1 MIKRRDIARVLAEK
15 STAKHGRILVLTG
28 ARQTG
33 KTTLVKTLF
42 PSYSYISVEDPQM
55 RGQYL
60 ALTAVQ
66 WKNLYPKAIL
76 DEVQKEP
83 SLIESI
89 KSVYDQW
96 EEPRYVLLGSSQL
109 LLLEKVR
116 ESLAGRC
123 QIIEIFPLTL
133 PELRSTGW
141 DAPFEESLFVQY
153 VKSTT
158 EITFLPTFLMDTNLA
173 EKSKALAHYIRF
185 GGYPALSDDA
195 LTDDERYDWLQAFVK
210 TYLERDIRDL
220 ASFRDL
226 EPFVKIQR
234 YVALNTGNLI
244 NASSIAMQVGLTSK
258 TVQRYLHYFELS
270 YQAII
275 LQPWFKNAGKR
286 LVKTPK
292 IHFMDNG
299 IVQSVLQKRGGLTG
313 NEFESLIVAEI
324 YKQTKNARLPI
335 TFYHLRTQDGREVDL
350 LLELPDYY
358 IAIEIK
364 MTEIVSKNDAKHLVD
379 LESILDKPLRHS
391 FVISNDT
398 QTRSLGDNCTALHAG
413 YFLG

>member
-1 MIKRRDIARVLAEK
+1 MIKRRDIAKVIAEK

-33 KTTLVKTLF
+33 KTTLVKHLF
-42 PSYSYISVEDPQM
+42 PTYNYISVEDPQM

-60 ALTAVQ
+60 SLTAAQ
-66 WKNLYPKAIL
+66 WKSLYPNAIL

-96 EEPRYVLLGSSQL
+96 DEPRYVLLGSSQL

-123 QIIEIFPLTL
+123 QIIEVFPLTL
-133 PELRSTGW
+133 PELRSTSW
-141 DAPFEESLFVQY
+141 DDPFEESMFVQFL
-153 VKSTT
+153 KTT
-158 EITFLPTFLMDTNLA
+158 DAIAFLPSFLMDSKLA
-173 EKSKALAHYIRF
+173 EKTKALAHYIRL
-185 GGYPALSDDA
+185 GGYPALSDDE
-195 LTDDERYDWLQAFVK
+195 LTDDERYDWLHAFVN

-226 EPFVKIQR
+226 EPFVKTQR
-234 YVALNTGNLI
+234 YVALNTGNMI
-244 NASSIAMQVGLTSK
+244 NASSIAVQVGLTSK

-275 LQPWFKNAGKR
+275 LQPWFRNGNKR

-299 IVQSVLQKRGGLTG
+299 IVQSVLQKSGGLTG
-313 NEFESLIVAEI
+313 NEFESLIVAEV
-324 YKQTKNARLPI
+324 YKQAKNARLPI

-350 LLELPDYY
+350 LLETADYY

-364 MTEIVSKNDAKHLVD
+364 MTQTVTKADAKHLLD
-379 LESILDKPLRHS
+379 LDTFLDKPLRHS
-391 FVISNDT
+391 FIISNDT
-398 QTRSLGDNCTALHAG
+398 QTKTFGENITALHAG